1 MNVAIIGAGAVALS
15 SAALVTK
22 NGHRAWLWSALP
34 EETQSLKS
42 KSLITCEGEL
52 SGAFAFEVTDTAEA
66 CVAQGDIVIIAA
78 PAFAHRALMAA
89 CAPFIQQ
96 HHMIVMNTATGF
108 SSLYFAR
115 LLAGRKLRPTFVD
128 LGTTVC
134 AARVTGPGRVRLGPA
149 KPGVDLATMPAARG
163 EAGRAALTELFGDFF
178 VLRRSVLAI
187 ALNNHNPIYH
197 VPALVF
203 NLARAELGEAWN
215 IWRNLPPFAA
225 RYVGKLDE
233 ERLSVAARFG
243 VEAIPLAAYVRSS
256 IGLEGDDLAGLFA
269 GAAAKRPEP
278 TGPKSVDDRYITED
292 IPYGMVFFRKL
303 GEVGGVPMPFTDHLI
318 DLCGDLY
325 NRDFRNE
332 GLGLDDLG
340 LANRSPAEI
349 VRLAE
354 DGF

>member
-15 SAALVTK
+15 SAALMTK
-22 NGHRAWLWSALP
+22 NGHRACLWSALP
-34 EETQSLKS
+34 EEIQSLKS
-42 KSLITCEGEL
+42 ERLVTCEGEL
-52 SGAFAFEVTDTAEA
+52 SGTFAIEVTDTVEQ
-66 CVAQGDIVIIAA
+66 CMAQVDVVMIAA

-89 CAPFIQQ
+89 CAPFIQR

-115 LLAGRKLRPTFVD
+115 LLADRQLKPTFVD

-134 AARVTGPGRVRLGPA
+134 AARVTGPGRVRLGPP
-149 KPGVDLATMPAARG
+149 KPDVDLATMPAARG
-163 EAGRAALTELFGDFF
+163 EAGWASLTELFGDFF
-178 VLRRSVLAI
+178 GLRRSVLAV

-203 NLARAELGEAWN
+203 NLARAELGEVWN
-215 IWRNLPPFAA
+215 IWRNLPPFVA
-225 RYVGKLDE
+225 RYVEKLDQ

-243 VEAIPLAAYVRSS
+243 VEGIPLTVYLRSS

-269 GAAAKRPEP
+269 AAAAKRPAP
-278 TGPKSVDDRYITED
+278 TGPKSVDDRYMTED
-292 IPYGMVFFRKL
+292 MPYGMVFFRKL
-303 GEVGGVPMPFTDHLI
+303 GEAGGVAMPVTDHLI
-318 DLCGDLY
+318 DFCNDLY
-325 NRDFRNE
+325 NRDFRSE
-332 GLGLDDLG
+332 GLGLDDLD

-349 VRLAE
+349 VRLAQ